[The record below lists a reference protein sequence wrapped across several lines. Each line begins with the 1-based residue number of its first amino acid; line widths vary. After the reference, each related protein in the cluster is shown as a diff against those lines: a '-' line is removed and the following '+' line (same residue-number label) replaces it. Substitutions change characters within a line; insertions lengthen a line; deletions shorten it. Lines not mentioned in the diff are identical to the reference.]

1 MKTADRKTPPECANI
16 PAPITHTTN
25 LTPPSRPDPNP
36 PHHHPAISAPPPPSR
51 RRNLLLPP
59 LLLLRLLL
67 LHTRNDTRRVQ
78 AGALQA
84 LAGQHL
90 ARPAHLLTSHHAPQD
105 FVAYGL
111 APQLTQGLGGC

>member
-36 PHHHPAISAPPPPSR
+36 PHHHPAISTPSR
-51 RRNLLLPP
+51 RRHLLLPP

-90 ARPAHLLTSHHAPQD
+90 ARSAHLLTSHHAPQD